1 MTRTGVL
8 TMGGVLATAT
18 AGLIA
23 CGTMP
28 WQNRPSCTSSFAPPT
43 RALNVIFWHAAGAA
57 SDLTLSFDDEPLS
70 GRLRIY
76 PARGVPAVAAECS
89 VAIPTRAGKLRAC
102 AARTRRCTVLALPA
116 GGDLW
121 IQLGVEDPDSVVV
134 SGGPELLPP
143 AID

>member
-1 MTRTGVL
+1 MTRAAVL
-8 TMGGVLATAT
+8 AMVGILATAT
-18 AGLIA
+18 TGAIA

-28 WQNRPSCTSSFAPPT
+28 WQNRPSCTSTFEPPT
-43 RALNVIFWHAAGAA
+43 RMLTVIFWHAGGTARELA
-57 SDLTLSFDDEPLS
+57 LSFDDEPLS

-76 PARGVPAVAAECS
+76 PARAAPAVAAECS